1 MSAATLAQALRAATA
16 AGLDRLDAQLLLLH
30 ALDRPAHDRAWLL
43 AHDDDALVEATRVRF
58 DDHVARRAAGEPV
71 AYLVGEK
78 EFHGLALRVDARVLV
93 PRPDTET
100 LVEWALEVL
109 PPARPTRSADALG
122 DEGETTEAT
131 EATEATDVTEAAEA
145 AGVGTSAAA
154 LREAVA
160 PSVLDLGTGSGAI
173 ALALQRARPDIRV
186 EAVDASAGALAVAR
200 DNAARLGLPV
210 RFRQA
215 DWLDGT
221 ATGACDLIVSNP
233 PYIAAGDPHLPAL
246 AHEPVS
252 ALVAGADGLDD
263 LRRIVAAAPRHLR
276 AGGWLLLEHG
286 HDQAGAVRALL
297 TMHGFVDV
305 ASRRDLAGIE
315 RCSGGRRAALS
326 GLPVGED
333 LGPTT
338 GAAAAT
344 VK

>member
-1 MSAATLAQALRAATA
+1 MSAATLAQALRAAAA

-30 ALDRPAHDRAWLL
+30 ALGRPAHDRAWLL
-43 AHDDDALVEATRVRF
+43 AHDDDALPDAVRVRF
-58 DDHVARRAAGEPV
+58 DAHAARRAAGEPV

-78 EFHGLALRVDARVLV
+78 EFHGLALRVDTRVLV

-100 LVEWALEVL
+100 LVEWALAVL
-109 PPARPTRSADALG
+109 PPARPARSADALV
-122 DEGETTEAT
+122 DAAETTG
-131 EATEATDVTEAAEA
+131 A
-145 AGVGTSAAA
+145 AGAAAA
-154 LREAVA
+154 LHEAAA

-173 ALALQRARPDIRV
+173 ALALQRARPDLRV
-186 EAVDASAGALAVAR
+186 EAVDASAEALEVAR

-221 ATGACDLIVSNP
+221 PAGACDLIVSNP

-246 AHEPVS
+246 AHEPAS

-263 LRRIVAAAPRHLR
+263 LRRIVAAAPSHLR
-276 AGGWLLLEHG
+276 TGGWLLLEHG
-286 HDQAGAVRALL
+286 HDQAAAVRALL
-297 TMHGFVDV
+297 AAHGFIDV
-305 ASRRDLAGIE
+305 ASREDLAGIE
-315 RCSGGRRAALS
+315 RCSGGRRAAPS
-326 GLPVGED
+326 GLPTGED
-333 LGPTT
+333 LGPAT